1 MPSRHHKGQLNS
13 KCLFFFFNFYQ
24 RTNENKSTFVRFVGE
39 LRISKS
45 RFEIKWPLAF
55 ENFFLF
61 WVPTNINKD
70 LKTLYYFISKYSKI
84 TVWKHDDNF
93 TDCEWVSC
101 WSTSTLCWIY
111 TQKVPKSLSR
121 IVQYAMTS
129 LEMDVI
135 FDFDKKIIWSLIKK

>member
-1 MPSRHHKGQLNS
+1 MPFF
-13 KCLFFFFNFYQ
+13 CLQFLPK
-24 RTNENKSTFVRFVGE
+24 NERKQVDFRSFRG
-39 LRISKS
+39 RIEDTKS

-70 LKTLYYFISKYSKI
+70 LKTPYYFISKYSKI

>member
-1 MPSRHHKGQLNS
+1 MKTKRTWGIWNLELLYENCQIQFSFKLSIFERIPFGKYVNDEKYS
-13 KCLFFFFNFYQ
+13 FF
-24 RTNENKSTFVRFVGE
+24 K
-39 LRISKS
+39 LRLSH
-45 RFEIKWPLAF
+45 FML
-55 ENFFLF
+55 
-61 WVPTNINKD
+61 
-70 LKTLYYFISKYSKI
+70 KYSKI

-129 LEMDVI
+129 LEMDGT
-135 FDFDKKIIWSLIKK
+135 FDFDCHSLNPISTRLCHVIYYYGDKNILA